1 MYELNEYCSTANV
14 LFSPGLSWSAAVL
27 HWNLTDLRR
36 TRRHRDTTID
46 PGSLGRSGQLQRLT
60 MSCLSCLSDDPWW
73 PLRHVFL
80 SARNGQGFP
89 TMQVRL
95 LLQSG
100 TMSFSVRQSLPMVCG
115 SDDLSDVFSRS
126 KPRAA
131 MISEEARKKTAERCR
146 DSIGFYDSPSYLE
159 VFDGFWLVSGVL
171 VQAFSCSGT
180 PWTIPSFRSPRPD
193 MWPNTLALLGT
204 GTSVWL
210 KWLGY
215 DLATAQ
221 KWAGWHWLLVELL
234 VEFFTIPSWAIPC
247 YSHLPLSAS
256 TLSTSLLVLELWA
269 SWALNMGVWIWEAY
283 GMVHSSIPLLLA
295 DVQTNCSTR

>member
-73 PLRHVFL
+73 PSRHVFL

-126 KPRAA
+126 KP
-131 MISEEARKKTAERCR
+131 MISEEARKKQQRDAGILS
-146 DSIGFYDSPSYLE
+146 DSIGFYRILRATWRFLAGQRLVFLSPGP
-159 VFDGFWLVSGVL
+159 GFLLQWHSLDDPFIPISEARHVAEHLGV
-171 VQAFSCSGT
+171 A
-180 PWTIPSFRSPRPD
+180 
-193 MWPNTLALLGT
+193 
-204 GTSVWL
+204 
-210 KWLGY
+210 
-215 DLATAQ
+215 
-221 KWAGWHWLLVELL
+221 WHWQ
-234 VEFFTIPSWAIPC
+234 
-247 YSHLPLSAS
+247 
-256 TLSTSLLVLELWA
+256 LWC
-269 SWALNMGVWIWEAY
+269 V
-283 GMVHSSIPLLLA
+283 
-295 DVQTNCSTR
+295 T